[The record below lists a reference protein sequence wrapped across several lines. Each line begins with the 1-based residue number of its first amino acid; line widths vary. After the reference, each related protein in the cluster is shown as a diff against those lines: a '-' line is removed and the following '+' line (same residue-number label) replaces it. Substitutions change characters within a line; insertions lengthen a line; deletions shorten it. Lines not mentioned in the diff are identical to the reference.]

1 MPRSKGKSRGTVDRS
16 FRDVRK
22 ESCELTS
29 SKILPTFAV
38 TNNTGTPLPAILQCV
53 KKGKFALEERKTTDI
68 GWRSNDH
75 EEEEEEDDVNDVEQR
90 RRDRCERLSGDGSTT
105 TTTTHEYRVL
115 LHCLERMLQDSRST
129 STRLGQPDSP
139 LTREHLDR
147 VVTPGWKVTPGEER
161 SACPEEST
169 PVPRSGHGFTP
180 STGRIKPRTAN
191 THY

>member
-1 MPRSKGKSRGTVDRS
+1 MLG
-16 FRDVRK
+16 
-22 ESCELTS
+22 S

-53 KKGKFALEERKTTDI
+53 KKGKFRCCVRREKNTDI

-75 EEEEEEDDVNDVEQR
+75 EEDVNDVEQR
-90 RRDRCERLSGDGSTT
+90 RQRSVRKAVRRWIDDTRVSSVTALPRENVARL
-105 TTTTHEYRVL
+105 
-115 LHCLERMLQDSRST
+115 SRST

-139 LTREHLDR
+139 LTREHSDR
-147 VVTPGWKVTPGEER
+147 VVTPGWKVTPGQER

-169 PVPRSGHGFTP
+169 PVPRSGHGFAP

>member
-1 MPRSKGKSRGTVDRS
+1 MPCSKSKSRGTTDRS

-75 EEEEEEDDVNDVEQR
+75 EEEDVNDVEQR
-90 RRDRCERLSGDGSTT
+90 HRDRCERLSGDGSTT
-105 TTTTHEYRVL
+105 THECRAL
-115 LHCLERMLQDSRST
+115 LHCLERMLQDTRST

-139 LTREHLDR
+139 LTRE
-147 VVTPGWKVTPGEER
+147 
-161 SACPEEST
+161 ST
-169 PVPRSGHGFTP
+169 
-180 STGRIKPRTAN
+180 RTE
-191 THY
+191 